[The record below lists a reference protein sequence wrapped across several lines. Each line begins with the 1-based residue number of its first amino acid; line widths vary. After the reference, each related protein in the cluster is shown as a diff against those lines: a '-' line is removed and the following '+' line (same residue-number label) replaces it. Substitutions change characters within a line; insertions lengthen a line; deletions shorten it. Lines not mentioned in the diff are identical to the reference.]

1 MRLLVFELRP
11 LDLRQTGLVQA
22 IEHRLEV
29 VERRAGVD
37 VTMTTSGDLD
47 LPEEVEDALYRIA
60 QEALNNALKHAQAT
74 AVSVTIQAEP
84 DTITLEVQDNGRG
97 FETALAERLGGLG
110 LVSMRERVQKLGGQF
125 AIHSTP
131 GQGTTICVQIPVLLH
146 RETAVIQGKPIQG
159 EAAG

>member
-11 LDLRQTGLVQA
+11 LDLRQTGLVEA

-37 VTMTTSGDLD
+37 VNLTAPGDLA
-47 LPEEVEDALYRIA
+47 LPEEVEDAFYRIA

-74 AVSVTIQAEP
+74 AVSVTIQATA
-84 DTITLEVQDNGRG
+84 DSIMLEVQDNGRG

-110 LVSMRERVQKLGGQF
+110 LVSMRERVQKLHGQF
-125 AIHSTP
+125 TIHSAP
-131 GQGTTICVQIPVLLH
+131 DQGTTVCIQIPVTLQQ
-146 RETAVIQGKPIQG
+146 ETAVNKELIS
-159 EAAG
+159 